1 MAFRL
6 RARGCTNGDRIMPG
20 MLPHQKAGNLPF
32 AMLALAALIGL
43 VGCSSHSF
51 RSVDLTPPTPL
62 EEQVSERELL
72 DVGVA
77 IFDPNVPEDYDA
89 REKKVI
95 NEEVRRAESY
105 YMPYL
110 LKTVLES
117 SGNWGAVRI
126 VPRQTHAVDLTVSSE
141 ILTSHGERLS
151 LRVRA
156 RDARGVVWFD
166 DVYTALGSRYA
177 YEGGL
182 PPGTDPFQQLYTQ
195 IANDLAAHFAAL
207 PSEDRLAIRRVA
219 EMAFARD
226 MAPVVYSD
234 YLAELPDGGFAVRRL
249 PAENDPMMERVRRI
263 RDREFMFIDTLDG
276 HYAEY
281 RRRVEPIYQ
290 QWRKSSYTDA
300 MASMTMGKQKQ
311 IRSTAGLV
319 SLIGGILSGPFGFGA
334 VAGGAE
340 LLQNEVRR
348 TDEIMNHS
356 EALREVSDAMEQAVV
371 PHTVLLENE
380 THELTGTVD
389 RQYVQ
394 LRRILRDLYA
404 EELGLPAEVVGAP

>member
-1 MAFRL
+1 MRSTPPPDKTGSL
-6 RARGCTNGDRIMPG
+6 TG
-20 MLPHQKAGNLPF
+20 LPAII
-32 AMLALAALIGL
+32 ALVALIGL

-51 RSVDLTPPTPL
+51 RSVDLTPPATVD
-62 EEQVSERELL
+62 EQVDERELL
-72 DVGVA
+72 DVGIA

-89 REKKVI
+89 REAKVI

-105 YMPYL
+105 YMPYV

-117 SGNWGAVRI
+117 SGNWGAVRM
-126 VPRQTHAVDLTVSSE
+126 VPRQTHAVDLLVSAV

-156 RDARGVVWFD
+156 RDARGVVWLD

-177 YEGGL
+177 YEGEL
-182 PPGTDPFQQLYTQ
+182 PRGTDPFQQLYTQ
-195 IANDLAAHFAAL
+195 VANDLAAHFAAL
-207 PSEDRLAIRRVA
+207 PTEDRLAIRRVA
-219 EMAFARD
+219 ELAFARD
-226 MAPVVYSD
+226 MAPVAYRA
-234 YLAELPDGGFAVRRL
+234 YLAELPSGGVEVRRL
-249 PAENDPMMERVRRI
+249 PAEHDPMMERVRRI

-276 HYAEY
+276 HYAAY
-281 RRRVEPIYQ
+281 KGRVEPIYQ
-290 QWRKSSYTDA
+290 EWRRSSYRDA
-300 MASMTMGKQKQ
+300 MASATMGEQKK

-348 TDEIMNHS
+348 TDEILHHS

-404 EELGLPAEVVGAP
+404 EELGLAPEVDAEP